1 MKRNTLRKKT
11 RMKRRKQN
19 KKTRRIRRMRGGF
32 IDDQKSVDFNPNLA
46 YDAKQM
52 GGIGQM
58 RGIYQMGGQNL
69 GAGCPDPNFS
79 IYNTNE
85 LSLFPYRP
93 T

>member
-11 RMKRRKQN
+11 RVKRRKQN
-19 KKTRRIRRMRGGF
+19 KKTRRIRRMRGGTV
-32 IDDQKSVDFNPNLA
+32 DDLDDPDFNANLA
-46 YDAKQM
+46 YDSKKM
-52 GGIGQM
+52 GGTKM

-85 LSLFPYRP
+85 LTLFPYRP

>member
-11 RMKRRKQN
+11 RLKRRKQN
-19 KKTRRIRRMRGGF
+19 KKTRSTRRTKRMRGGTV
-32 IDDQKSVDFNPNLA
+32 DDLDDPDFNPNIA
-46 YDAKQM
+46 YDAK
-52 GGIGQM
+52 
-58 RGIYQMGGQNL
+58 QMGGQNL